1 MLSNSRDVE
10 LAHALRLA
18 VGRLARRLRQ
28 RTLGGL
34 TPSQL
39 SVLASLDRHGPL
51 TLGALAEVEG
61 VAPASISGIVSRLED
76 KGLVERAANPGD
88 RRSFLVELSAA
99 GEQLL
104 QRGRGERTALLAA
117 RLRSLSSAE
126 RDTLAAAVAL
136 LERLGED
143 E

>member
-1 MLSNSRDVE
+1 MLSNSQDVE

-39 SVLASLDRHGPL
+39 SVLASLDRYGPL

-61 VAPASISGIVSRLED
+61 VAPASISGIVSRLGD

-88 RRSFLVELSAA
+88 RRSFLVELTKP
-99 GEQLL
+99 GGQLL

-117 RLRSLSSAE
+117 RLRNLSSAE